1 MSEQRPVSEQV
12 PRFRHRVARV
22 LGQIAVVIGILAVI
36 AAAFALSYDAV
47 RDIARAAGVP
57 VTLARIYPGIL
68 DAVFLVACAAALM
81 LRDTRWWTR
90 LYTWL
95 SVLVTGGLIGAADA
109 YHSMGLRL
117 PQRTTAGTIAALPW
131 ALVMLAFSL
140 WLSVLRH
147 SRSGPAGP
155 PAAVEPAGPD
165 EIAGPT
171 LALAASPAARAALP
185 APEPDAVIQP
195 SINNL
200 EGHAPENP
208 SSAEA
213 TADDSPD
220 ERPTGTGAAA
230 GTAGTADSADPSPG
244 DGDAADDDM
253 LGDQEDQPSSPG
265 GPHPSDAD
273 TPPYGFPAVT
283 GPAAQNGSRPTAA
296 PDHDQA
302 EPAAAARTPTLL
314 SAPVPADV
322 AAPPASESAA
332 AEPEPETDAEAGP
345 EDVAAKGRP
354 PAASPELSD
363 AEAELAHEERSADD
377 QPAAQE
383 QKKPP
388 APFERVRSTPTRP
401 AAPEEDGAA

>member
-1 MSEQRPVSEQV
+1 MNG
-12 PRFRHRVARV
+12 FRHRAARV
-22 LGQIAVVIGILAVI
+22 LGHVAVVIGILAVI

-81 LRDTRWWTR
+81 LRDARWWTR

-140 WLSVLRH
+140 WLSMLRH
-147 SRSGPAGP
+147 SRSGPAVPSAGTEPSGP
-155 PAAVEPAGPD
+155 G
-165 EIAGPT
+165 EIASPA

-185 APEPDAVIQP
+185 APEPEPVNQP
-195 SINNL
+195 SIKNI
-200 EGHAPENP
+200 EGRSAENPPPAEVTAAEGPGERAPE
-208 SSAEA
+208 
-213 TADDSPD
+213 
-220 ERPTGTGAAA
+220 TGAAS
-230 GTAGTADSADPSPG
+230 GPDGPADSADPADSAERAGPADSADVSPD
-244 DGDAADDDM
+244 DGDDEV
-253 LGDQEDQPSSPG
+253 LGDQEDQPSSPA

-283 GPAAQNGSRPTAA
+283 SQDAAGQDAAAQNGSSPTATA
-296 PDHDQA
+296 DHDEA
-302 EPAAAARTPTLL
+302 APADRTPTLL

-322 AAPPASESAA
+322 AAPPEPAA
-332 AEPEPETDAEAGP
+332 AEAEPEAEPGSESEP

-354 PAASPELSD
+354 PAASPELPGT
-363 AEAELAHEERSADD
+363 EAELAHEGRPAED
-377 QPAAQE
+377 QPTAE
-383 QKKPP
+383 KKPP
-388 APFERVRSTPTRP
+388 VPFERVRSTPTP
-401 AAPEEDGAA
+401 PGE